1 MASLFFTQV
10 FLRFIFKK
18 EDSMSQSK
26 AKKQIKKFG
35 IFGLVPLS
43 VFLAVLVYPFAQ
55 GFFLTFTDWNGF
67 KFTKVIGL
75 GNFSQSLQDAKFWVT
90 LGFTLKFVLVSVILV
105 NVVAFGLALLVT
117 AKLKSSNIFRTF
129 FFIPNLIGG
138 VVLGVIWQFIFNTA
152 LVSISE
158 KFHVP
163 FFSDSWLQDTNKAF
177 WALIIVTVWQSSGYM
192 MIIYITGLISI
203 EQDVIEAAKVDGAS
217 PFRTLM
223 SIKIPLMAQAFTI
236 SLFLT
241 MRGGFMAYDV
251 NLALTGGGPY
261 RTTELISMHIFQEAF
276 AFGHFG
282 TGQAKA
288 VLMFFMVAFAALV
301 QVAVSKR
308 MEVQQ

>member
-1 MASLFFTQV
+1 
-10 FLRFIFKK
+10 
-18 EDSMSQSK
+18 MSQSK

-35 IFGLVPLS
+35 IFGLIPLS

-67 KFTKVIGL
+67 KFTKVIGF
-75 GNFSQSLQDAKFWVT
+75 GNFTQSLQDAKFWVT

-105 NVVAFGLALLVT
+105 NAVAFGLALLVT

-152 LVSISE
+152 LVSISD

-177 WALIIVTVWQSSGYM
+177 WALIVVTVWQSSGYM

-217 PFRTLM
+217 PFRTLT

-288 VLMFFMVAFAALV
+288 VLMFIMVAFAALV